1 MYWAEERGQII
12 GSVGHFLAKRMRER
26 RVYFS
31 RSTNDKPS
39 RFTSTRDKA
48 TRARSIQARMQMG
61 MVYLPHGAPW
71 TPDLLG
77 ELTRFTGEGDGI
89 DDQVDVLSLF
99 GRMLDGMH
107 AGAPPAPRP
116 EPTMTYENGQ
126 VMVTAASIMEQ
137 LRVMG
142 EKTYGKFDG

>member
-1 MYWAEERGQII
+1 
-12 GSVGHFLAKRMRER
+12 
-26 RVYFS
+26 
-31 RSTNDKPS
+31 
-39 RFTSTRDKA
+39 
-48 TRARSIQARMQMG
+48 MG
-61 MVYLPHGAPW
+61 KLCLPRNAPW
-71 TPDLLG
+71 TQDLVSEML
-77 ELTRFTGEGDGI
+77 RFPHGVH